1 MLWYVGK
8 QNKIRKEADILGSQI
23 VSSLAFNDSVVSVL
37 NNSMSIRIDQGLME
51 TTCGEDNC
59 TSNNTV
65 VFKAAFSDFVAK
77 SRVKLAISADAMT
90 TGIKIGLDEVKL
102 PRSE

>member
-8 QNKIRKEADILGSQI
+8 QNKIRKEADILGSHI
-23 VSSLAFNDSVVSVL
+23 VSSLAFNDSVISVL
-37 NNSMSIRIDQGLME
+37 NNSMSIKIDLGLME
-51 TTCGEDNC
+51 TKC
-59 TSNNTV
+59 SNNTD
-65 VFKAAFSDFVAK
+65 VFKATFSDFVAK